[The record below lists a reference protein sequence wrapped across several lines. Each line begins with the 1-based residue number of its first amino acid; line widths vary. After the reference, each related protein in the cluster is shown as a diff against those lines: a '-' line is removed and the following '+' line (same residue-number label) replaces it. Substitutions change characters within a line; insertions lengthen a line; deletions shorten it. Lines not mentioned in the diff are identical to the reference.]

1 MDKDTEIIRRA
12 QNGDLNAF
20 RELVDEHKRNVYYLA
35 FDLTRNREDAEDVSQ
50 DVFLKVFRSLK
61 DFRGDAKFSSWLY
74 RITVNTCLS
83 LKSRKSYTIMQ
94 GNENLE
100 EMIDTGSEMSNP
112 GNTNPE
118 SQTEAGFIQKNI
130 DKAIEKLS
138 KRERTIF
145 IMRNYSGLS
154 FGEIVKILKLRPGT
168 VRSVN
173 FKALEKL
180 RKELAFYKDEI

>member
-1 MDKDTEIIRRA
+1 MDKDTELIKRA
-12 QNGDLNAF
+12 QNGDLEAF

-61 DFRGDAKFSSWLY
+61 NFRGDAKFSSWLY

-83 LKSRKSYTIMQ
+83 LKSKKGYTAMKNSEDI
-94 GNENLE
+94 E
-100 EMIDTGSEMSNP
+100 EMIDTKSEMSSS
-112 GNTNPE
+112 GNVDPE
-118 SQTEAGFIQKNI
+118 SHTEAGFIQKNI

-145 IMRNYSGLS
+145 VMRNYSGLS
-154 FGEIVKILKLRPGT
+154 FGEIVEILKLRPGT
-168 VRSVN
+168 VRSTN

-180 RKELAFYKDEI
+180 RKELAFYKDEV